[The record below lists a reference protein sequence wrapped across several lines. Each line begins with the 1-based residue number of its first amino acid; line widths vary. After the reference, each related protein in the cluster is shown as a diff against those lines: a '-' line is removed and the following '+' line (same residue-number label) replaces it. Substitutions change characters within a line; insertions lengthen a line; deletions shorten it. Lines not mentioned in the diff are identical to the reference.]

1 VAVSSAYLP
10 ALCIIQAESQAIAR
24 RSAEMVCDDVA
35 ADSDVAAA
43 SDDAVRRH
51 RQSVTWRHCLPGMHC
66 GRRTRQQRCM

>member
-1 VAVSSAYLP
+1 MAVSSAYLP

-51 RQSVTWRHCLPGMHC
+51 RQSVT
-66 GRRTRQQRCM
+66 